1 LTKAA
6 SLSNDAD
13 HETLLRRST
22 QKDRAGCTRRNA
34 QVLSLLRLWQIF
46 MQVKVFNDYH
56 QDDGVTPA
64 PGAQDV
70 YVNLDQWD
78 GYQYKRQ
85 QIISALKQADVDN
98 FVAITGDL
106 HSFTAGYLYENFDSL
121 NNAPEPA
128 PDPPSAPGWSTRPE
142 CASWPAP

>member
-1 LTKAA
+1 LADIHAVQGVQRLPPGRRGDA
-6 SLSNDAD
+6 S
-13 HETLLRRST
+13 
-22 QKDRAGCTRRNA
+22 
-34 QVLSLLRLWQIF
+34 
-46 MQVKVFNDYH
+46 
-56 QDDGVTPA
+56 
-64 PGAQDV
+64 PGAQAV

-106 HSFTAGYLYENFDSL
+106 HSFTAGYLYENFHSL
-121 NNAPEPA
+121 NNAPEPV

-142 CASWPAP
+142 CASWSAP

>member
-1 LTKAA
+1 L
-6 SLSNDAD
+6 
-13 HETLLRRST
+13 
-22 QKDRAGCTRRNA
+22 AGIHAVQGIQR
-34 QVLSLLRLWQIF
+34 
-46 MQVKVFNDYH
+46 YH

-128 PDPPSAPGWSTRPE
+128 PDPPSAPGWSTQPE